1 MKLRVLQEKIIS
13 QELTLQYL
21 RDQGLI
27 LISQRCPKCQK
38 QMILR
43 KVSDGEDYVFYKR
56 TCRTSR
62 SIRHGSFFSSLKL
75 DLNQIVLLLHLWSKI
90 YPPEIIMKDF
100 EFSKQTITDWSRFCR
115 DLAIEY
121 FEGSMASKIG
131 GENRVVEIEESTTEV
146 VYSNN
151 SGCLGALKEIPW

>member
-1 MKLRVLQEKIIS
+1 MKLRALQEKIIS

-27 LISQRCPKCQK
+27 SISQRCPKCPN

-43 KVSDGEDYVFYKR
+43 KVSDEKSSYGEEYVCYKR

-62 SIRHGSFFSSLKL
+62 SIRHGAFFSSSKL
-75 DLNQIVLLLHLWSKI
+75 ELNQIVLLLHLWSKI
-90 YPPEIIMKDF
+90 YPPEIIMEDF

-115 DLAIEY
+115 DLIISDGWS
-121 FEGSMASKIG
+121 FKD
-131 GENRVVEIEESTTEV
+131 
-146 VYSNN
+146 
-151 SGCLGALKEIPW
+151 